1 MKLNKK
7 KTITKRGRD
16 MTGTGANKKA
26 GWRLRLT
33 RPTYSMQV
41 SEYLHHS
48 SKGLRHALDV
58 ASI

>member
-16 MTGTGANKKA
+16 ITGTGANKKA

-33 RPTYSMQV
+33 RPTYAC
-41 SEYLHHS
+41 
-48 SKGLRHALDV
+48 K
-58 ASI
+58 